1 MAQSLTI
8 VGGGLVGASL
18 ACALEPLDLEITVL
32 EETPLDSNAQPSFD
46 ERTIALTYG
55 SRRIFEAI
63 GIWDQVSYES
73 GPIHQIHV
81 SNRGHFGFTRLDRQD
96 IGTDALGYVVPTR
109 TLGRALTERL
119 RSSAK
124 IDYRCPSAAT
134 AIHNERDTPK
144 ARIHTTDGDLETA
157 LIVIA
162 DGGRSALTQKLG
174 WKKRTKPYSEKALVG
189 IVGVDRPHNGT
200 AFERFTKHGPL
211 ALLPL
216 KDERFALAW
225 TLPEGEAEETADLHE
240 DDLLARL
247 QLAFGYRAG
256 RFTRCQQLRVYPLS
270 RSVLT
275 STVAERCVAIG
286 NSAHTVHPVAGQ
298 GFNLG
303 LRDVAQLAEDLA
315 CAIREEQDIGD
326 RPLLESYAK
335 KRRAQTG
342 RVLSFTDGLLQA
354 FSNEWPGIRT
364 ARNIG
369 LNLIEIFPPAKT
381 LLLKRTVGLAGR
393 LPRLSR
399 GLSLDTM

>member
-1 MAQSLTI
+1 MAQRLTI

-81 SNRGHFGFTRLDRQD
+81 SNRGHFGFTRLDRQN

-119 RSSAK
+119 R
-124 IDYRCPSAAT
+124 AAPRSTT
-134 AIHNERDTPK
+134 AALLLQPPFIMSEIRLQLAFRPQMASLKPRLSLLLMGALRTD
-144 ARIHTTDGDLETA
+144 ARTRLE
-157 LIVIA
+157 
-162 DGGRSALTQKLG
+162 
-174 WKKRTKPYSEKALVG
+174 KRTKPYPEKALVG

-225 TLPEGEAEETADLHE
+225 TLPEREAEETAELHE

-256 RFTRCQQLRVYPLS
+256 RFTRCQQLRVYPESIGPHVYCGRALCCHWEQRPYGSPCS
-270 RSVLT
+270 RPRIQS
-275 STVAERCVAIG
+275 
-286 NSAHTVHPVAGQ
+286 
-298 GFNLG
+298 
-303 LRDVAQLAEDLA
+303 
-315 CAIREEQDIGD
+315 
-326 RPLLESYAK
+326 
-335 KRRAQTG
+335 
-342 RVLSFTDGLLQA
+342 
-354 FSNEWPGIRT
+354 RT
-364 ARNIG
+364 A
-369 LNLIEIFPPAKT
+369 
-381 LLLKRTVGLAGR
+381 
-393 LPRLSR
+393 
-399 GLSLDTM
+399 